1 MDNKQSLPP
10 PPMADILGP
19 LLKAEAIIAGGQL
32 GLFKALAEGPRSVP
46 DIAKTIDANEMGVT
60 MLVEALAS
68 VGYLE
73 RAGDK
78 YANGP
83 IARAWLTST
92 SKIDFTPFLMWASVG
107 WHMMESLNKVI
118 KDGNPQQPLY
128 KYLQSHPE
136 AGQNLARYHK
146 ANAQLGATPIVHALS
161 LPENAQRLLDL
172 GGSHGLYST
181 ALCKQYPK
189 LKAVVFDLS
198 VALSETKKNIAAEG
212 LSDRVSIQ
220 AGDYLKDDIGQG
232 YDVILCFFL
241 PHNHTEDE
249 NKRLIAKV
257 SKALNPGGMIVIH
270 EFVKGDPPDAFNALY
285 SLLFF
290 MYSGTRNYSYK
301 EITKWLAD
309 AGLSDFKRTDLPPGG
324 QSSLITAI
332 KI

>member
-10 PPMADILGP
+10 PPMADVLGP
-19 LLKAEAIIAGGQL
+19 ILKAEAVIAGGQL
-32 GLFKALAEGPRSVP
+32 GLFKALSGGPLSVR
-46 DIAKTIDANEMGVT
+46 DIAKTINANEMGVT

-68 VGYLE
+68 VGYVE

-107 WHMMESLNKVI
+107 WYMLESLSQVI
-118 KDGNPQQPLY
+118 KDGSPQQPLY

-136 AGQNLARYHK
+136 AAQNMSRYQK
-146 ANAQLGATPIVHALS
+146 ANAQLAANSIVQAIS

-172 GGSHGLYST
+172 GGSHGLYSI
-181 ALCKQYPK
+181 AFCKQNPK

-198 VALSETKKNIAAEG
+198 VALSETEKSIAAEG
-212 LSDRVSIQ
+212 LSDRATVQ
-220 AGDYLKDDIGQG
+220 AGDYLKDDIGKG

-241 PHNHTEDE
+241 PHNHTEEE
-249 NKRLIAKV
+249 NKRLIGKV
-257 SKALNPGGMIVIH
+257 AKALNPGGMIVIH

-301 EITKWLAD
+301 EITKWLED
-309 AGLSDFKRTDLPPGG
+309 AGLSNFKRTDLPPGG
-324 QSSLITAI
+324 QSSLITAM